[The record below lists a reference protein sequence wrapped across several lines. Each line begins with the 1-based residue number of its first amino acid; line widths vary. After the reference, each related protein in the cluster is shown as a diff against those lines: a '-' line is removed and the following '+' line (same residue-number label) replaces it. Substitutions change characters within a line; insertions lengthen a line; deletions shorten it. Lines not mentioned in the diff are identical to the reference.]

1 MEKWKRDKKRLYIIT
16 VYAAIFIGLAF
27 LIYEWQKPTPNC
39 FDGKKNQ
46 GEEEADCGGSCAPCE
61 RNINAQSLIIS
72 EKFFVYGGPGKYD
85 VMAKISNPNNLFGSS
100 GFSYKFIL
108 QDSSGKEIAGRTG
121 KEFILP
127 AETKYIIESGLETD
141 ILPQDVSVEISDTG
155 WEEFSNYEKPRLNIY
170 NKRFDLISSGIGF
183 GEAFGLLKNESPF
196 DFNFIKINVILKD
209 SLGRPVAFNSTD
221 MRTVNANEQRDFRLL
236 WPSSFPGE
244 VQNVEMEAEADVY
257 NSQNFIKKY
266 LPGEN
271 SKNSNR

>member
-1 MEKWKRDKKRLYIIT
+1 MSSGKKRIAIIIIYLIIFSIFGLL
-16 VYAAIFIGLAF
+16 VYWIV
-27 LIYEWQKPTPNC
+27 KPDPTC
-39 FDGKKNQ
+39 FDGKRNQ
-46 GEEEADCGGSCAPCE
+46 REEGVDCGGSCAPCE
-61 RNINAQSLIIS
+61 KNIQAHPLIIS
-72 EKFFVYGGPGKYD
+72 EKSFVYGGPGKYD

-108 QDSSGKEIAGRTG
+108 QDSSGKEIARRIG

-141 ILPQDVSVEISDTG
+141 MPPRDVSVEISDTV
-155 WEEFSNYEKPRLNIY
+155 WEEFSNFEKPRLNIY

-183 GEAFGLLKNESPF
+183 GEAFGLLRNESSF
-196 DFNFIKINVILKD
+196 DFNFIKISVVLRD
-209 SLGRPVAFNSTD
+209 SQGLPVAFNSTD

-257 NSQNFIKKY
+257 NSQNFTKKY
-266 LPGEN
+266 LPEGKFQEL
-271 SKNSNR
+271 K